1 MTNDGPHLVT
11 SVRDLGSTNGTFVNG
26 ERITS
31 TRLDEGDEITIGR
44 THAVFR
50 PVSGDAYVSELTYT
64 IIRLGL
70 LALLW
75 VFVLSLAAVLRRD
88 IYGTRISRRGLR
100 DRRAPP
106 RRRPA
111 PRSRPAR
118 QRPVPPRPPPH
129 PRNRSVAVANRSASS
144 SPTAR

>member
-1 MTNDGPHLVT
+1 MRC
-11 SVRDLGSTNGTFVNG
+11 SAR
-26 ERITS
+26 
-31 TRLDEGDEITIGR
+31 
-44 THAVFR
+44 
-50 PVSGDAYVSELTYT
+50 VSGDAYVSELTYT

-100 DRRAPP
+100 DRRAPA
-106 RRRPA
+106 PA
-111 PRSRPAR
+111 PAR

-129 PRNRSVAVANRSASS
+129 PRHRSVAVANRSASS